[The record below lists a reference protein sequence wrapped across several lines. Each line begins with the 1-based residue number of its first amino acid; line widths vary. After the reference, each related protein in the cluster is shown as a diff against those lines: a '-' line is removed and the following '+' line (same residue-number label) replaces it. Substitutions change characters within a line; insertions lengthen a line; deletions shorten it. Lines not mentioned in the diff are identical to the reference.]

1 MEAGGGE
8 RGFVGEELKADV
20 MHVVRAAR
28 PRAAVDVEVDADGLA
43 VGTDD
48 ADLYRPGAA
57 GDLDVPRL
65 LEEDRRGKDA
75 LSLPPR
81 PARDL
86 GWHGLHSR
94 LGGDKGFELRVESA
108 RLVDVLLLDLG
119 RGGPNRGHPRQF
131 IPARRTGGYDPP
143 RGQTPASSPTFD

>member
-20 MHVVRAAR
+20 MHVVPAER
-28 PRAAVDVEVDADGLA
+28 PPAAVDVEVDADRLA

-94 LGGDKGFELRVESA
+94 LGGDKGFELPVPTPRPA
-108 RLVDVLLLDLG
+108 HVLPLDLRLSG
-119 RGGPNRGHPRQF
+119 
-131 IPARRTGGYDPP
+131 
-143 RGQTPASSPTFD
+143 